1 MNETT
6 DTTGTTEPTDTA
18 PPTEP
23 IRVAAVSDV
32 APGEALLLSTALTGT
47 TEPISLFRDDDGT
60 YYALDD
66 TCSHEDASLSEGWV
80 EDGAVECP
88 LHSTRF
94 CLSNGVPQCLPA
106 TQPVATHRLEV
117 RGDEVFIQPGVPAIT
132 S

>member
-1 MNETT
+1 M
-6 DTTGTTEPTDTA
+6 TEPTDTA
-18 PPTEP
+18 PPTHTAQPTEP
-23 IRVAAVSDV
+23 IRVAAVDDV
-32 APGEALLLSTALTGT
+32 EPGEALLLSTELTGT

-94 CLSNGVPQCLPA
+94 CLADGVPQCLPA
-106 TQPVATHRLEV
+106 TRPVATHRVEV
-117 RGDEVFIQPGVPAIT
+117 RGDEVYLQPGVPAT
-132 S
+132 TA